1 MAMKL
6 SKNGKRLG
14 RPVGSKGVQVA
25 NYVRNQLE
33 KAMDILERRET
44 PLSEIIANRLEG
56 DNPERMLSAISQFLP
71 KQDYL
76 EVEHTGSA
84 LESALSNVQSAL
96 ELRRSEKAQVI
107 EAEFSE
113 EHSENDKAD

>member
-33 KAMDILERRET
+33 QAMDILERRDV
-44 PLSEIIANRLEG
+44 PLSQIIANRLEG

-76 EVEHTGSA
+76 EVEHTGSP
-84 LESALSNVQSAL
+84 LESALSNVQVVL
-96 ELRRSEKAQVI
+96 QERKRGEVI
-107 EAEFSE
+107 EAEFTDKSE
-113 EHSENDKAD
+113 T

>member
-33 KAMDILERRET
+33 QAMDILERRET
-44 PLSEIIANRLEG
+44 PLSQIIANRLEG

-76 EVEHTGSA
+76 EVEHTGSPLENA
-84 LESALSNVQSAL
+84 LAGVAAKLAS
-96 ELRRSEKAQVI
+96 
-107 EAEFSE
+107 
-113 EHSENDKAD
+113 DKAERAKQAEIIEGDFTESE

>member
-33 KAMDILERRET
+33 QAMNILERRDT

-76 EVEHTGSA
+76 EVEHTGSSLENA
-84 LESALSNVQSAL
+84 LAGVADRLAS
-96 ELRRSEKAQVI
+96 
-107 EAEFSE
+107 
-113 EHSENDKAD
+113 DKAERAKQAEIIDGEFTESD